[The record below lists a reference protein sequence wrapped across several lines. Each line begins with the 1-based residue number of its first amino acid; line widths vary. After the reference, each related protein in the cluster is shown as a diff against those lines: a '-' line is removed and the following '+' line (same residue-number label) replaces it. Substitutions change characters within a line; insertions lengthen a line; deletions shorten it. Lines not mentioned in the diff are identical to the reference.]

1 MIQPASP
8 LIPAPLPPTET
19 RLLALLRRAG
29 LLDWFLLGLIGAVAL
44 AYLLPDFGSRSSPIP
59 WKAITTAGVA
69 LIFFFY
75 GLRLSLDKLRAGLRN
90 WRLHVVV
97 QLVTFVAFPVLALLF
112 RPLFDGQKGVQLWQ
126 SIFFLCTLPSTVST
140 SVVMVSIARGN
151 LPAAIFN
158 ASISS
163 LLGIVLTP
171 LWTSL
176 FLHTSADGGHLWS
189 LALSLTW
196 QVILPVVAGVL
207 LNRRFGAFAEHH
219 KGRLRISDQIIILLI
234 VFTAFCESFAEG
246 IFRSY
251 APADVALL
259 GLGMVGLYLA
269 IFGVVWGLSRLLGF
283 SREDRITALFCGS
296 KKSLV
301 HGSVM
306 ASLLFPGMAG
316 TGLLLLPLMLYHALQ
331 IILASIMAQ
340 HLGRQPQ
347 VGESLD
353 FGAPARLK

>member
-1 MIQPASP
+1 MPASSP
-8 LIPAPLPPTET
+8 PTLPPPSEN
-19 RLLALLRRAG
+19 RFLALLRRAG
-29 LLDWFLLGLIGAVAL
+29 LLDWFLLGLIGAVVL
-44 AYLLPDFGSRSSPIP
+44 AYFIPEVGSKASPIP
-59 WKAITTAGVA
+59 WKLITTAGVA

-75 GLRLSLDKLRAGLRN
+75 GLRLSLDKLKAGLRN

-97 QLVTFVAFPVLALLF
+97 QLITFVAFPVLALVA
-112 RPLFDGQKGVQLWQ
+112 RPLFAGLKGEQLWQ

-163 LLGIVLTP
+163 LLGIFLTP

-176 FLHTSADGGHLWS
+176 FLHTSADGGHLWG
-189 LALSLTW
+189 LAVSLTW
-196 QVILPVVAGVL
+196 QVVLPVVAGVL
-207 LNRRFGAFAEHH
+207 LNRRFGAFAEQH
-219 KGRLRISDQIIILLI
+219 KGTLRISDQVVILLI

-251 APADVALL
+251 AARDIVLL

-269 IFGVVWGLSRLLGF
+269 IFGLVWGLSRVLGF

-306 ASLLFPGMAG
+306 ASLLFPATAA

-331 IILASIMAQ
+331 IILASMMAQ
-340 HLGRQPQ
+340 RMGR
-347 VGESLD
+347 EAAETS
-353 FGAPARLK
+353 K

>member
-1 MIQPASP
+1 MASSPTP
-8 LIPAPLPPTET
+8 LLPPNPSEN
-19 RLLALLRRAG
+19 RFLALLRRAG
-29 LLDWFLLGLIGAVAL
+29 LLDWFLLGLLGAVVL
-44 AYLLPDFGSRSSPIP
+44 AYLIPDVGSKASPIP

-75 GLRLSLDKLRAGLRN
+75 GLRLSLDKLKAGLRN

-97 QLVTFVAFPVLALLF
+97 QLITFVAFPVLALLA
-112 RPLFDGQKGVQLWQ
+112 RPLFAGLKGEQLWQ

-163 LLGIVLTP
+163 LLGILLTP

-176 FLHTSADGGHLWS
+176 FLHTSADGGHLWG

-219 KGRLRISDQIIILLI
+219 KGTLRISDQVVILLI

-251 APADVALL
+251 AAQDIVLL

-269 IFGVVWGLSRLLGF
+269 IFGVVWGLSRVLGF

-306 ASLLFPGMAG
+306 ASLLFPATAA

-331 IILASIMAQ
+331 IILASMMTQRMGREAD
-340 HLGRQPQ
+340 GRQ
-347 VGESLD
+347 
-353 FGAPARLK
+353 

>member
-1 MIQPASP
+1 MSQPPVSAVP
-8 LIPAPLPPTET
+8 PRPAEN
-19 RLLALLRRAG
+19 RVVALLRRAG

-44 AYLLPDFGSRSSPIP
+44 AYLIPGVGSKASPIP
-59 WKAITTAGVA
+59 WKAVTTAGVA

-75 GLRLSLDKLRAGLRN
+75 GLRLSLDKLKAGLRN

-97 QLVTFVAFPVLALLF
+97 QLITFVAFPLLALVA
-112 RPLFDGQKGVQLWQ
+112 RPLFAGLKGEQLWQ

-163 LLGIVLTP
+163 LLGIFLTP

-176 FLHTSADGGHLWS
+176 FLHTSADGGHLWG
-189 LALSLTW
+189 LAVSLTW

-207 LNRRFGAFAEHH
+207 LNRRFGAFAEQH
-219 KGRLRISDQIIILLI
+219 KGTLRISDQVVILLI

-251 APADVALL
+251 AAQDIALL
-259 GLGMVGLYLA
+259 ALGMVGLYLA
-269 IFGVVWGLSRLLGF
+269 IFGLVWGLSRVLGF

-306 ASLLFPGMAG
+306 ASLLFPATAA
-316 TGLLLLPLMLYHALQ
+316 TGLILLPLMLYHALQ
-331 IILASIMAQ
+331 IILASMMAQ
-340 HLGRQPQ
+340 SMGRAATET
-347 VGESLD
+347 V
-353 FGAPARLK
+353 PA

>member
-1 MIQPASP
+1 MIQPTPPPLSP
-8 LIPAPLPPTET
+8 ALTAPPEN

-29 LLDWFLLGLIGAVAL
+29 LLDWFLLGLMGAVAL
-44 AYLLPDFGSRSSPIP
+44 AYLVPGVGSKSSPIP
-59 WKAITTAGVA
+59 WKIITTAGVA

-75 GLRLSLDKLRAGLRN
+75 GLRLSAEKLTAGLRN

-97 QLVTFVAFPVLALLF
+97 QGITFLAFPLLALLA
-112 RPLFDGQKGVQLWQ
+112 RPLFEGLKGEQLWQ

-176 FLHTSADGGHLWS
+176 FLNTSADGGHLWH
-189 LALSLTW
+189 LALILVW

-207 LNRRFGAFAEHH
+207 LNRRYGAFAERH
-219 KGRLRISDQIIILLI
+219 KGALRVSDQIVILLI

-259 GLGMVGLYLA
+259 ALGMVGLYGA
-269 IFGVVWGLSRLLGF
+269 IFGLVWGLSRLLGF

-306 ASLLFPGMAG
+306 ASLLFPGLAA

-331 IILASIMAQ
+331 IVLASTMARQ
-340 HLGRQPQ
+340 MSRQPD
-347 VGESLD
+347 ST
-353 FGAPARLK
+353 PAAV

>member
-1 MIQPASP
+1 MPEPAAPIATPPASAENY
-8 LIPAPLPPTET
+8 LV
-19 RLLALLRRAG
+19 ALLRRAG
-29 LLDWFLLGLIGAVAL
+29 LLDWFLLGLLGAVGL
-44 AYLLPDFGSRSSPIP
+44 AYLIPEAGSKASPIP
-59 WKAITTAGVA
+59 WFIITKGGVA

-75 GLRLSLDKLRAGLRN
+75 GLRLSLDKLKAGLRN

-97 QLVTFVAFPVLALLF
+97 QAITFLVFPLLALAVQ
-112 RPLFDGQKGVQLWQ
+112 PLFGGEKGAQLWQ

-171 LWTSL
+171 LWTS
-176 FLHTSADGGHLWS
+176 FVLHTSADGGHLWG

-207 LNRRFGAFAEHH
+207 LNRRWGAFAEKH
-219 KGRLRISDQIIILLI
+219 KGALRLSDQVVILLI

-251 APADVALL
+251 AARDIGLL
-259 GLGMVGLYLA
+259 GLGMVALYLL
-269 IFGVVWGLSRLLGF
+269 IFGAVWGLSQLLGF

-306 ASLLFPGMAG
+306 ASLLFPAAAG

-331 IILASIMAQ
+331 IILASMMAQ
-340 HLGRQPQ
+340 RMGRP
-347 VGESLD
+347 EATPS
-353 FGAPARLK
+353 

>member
-1 MIQPASP
+1 MPEPAAPIATPPASAENY
-8 LIPAPLPPTET
+8 LV
-19 RLLALLRRAG
+19 ALLRRAG
-29 LLDWFLLGLIGAVAL
+29 LLDWFLLGLLGAVGL
-44 AYLLPDFGSRSSPIP
+44 AYLLPEAGSKASPIP
-59 WKAITTAGVA
+59 WFIITKGGVA

-75 GLRLSLDKLRAGLRN
+75 GLRLSLDKLKAGLRN

-97 QLVTFVAFPVLALLF
+97 QAITFLVFPLLALAVQ
-112 RPLFDGQKGVQLWQ
+112 PLFGGEKGAQLWQ

-171 LWTSL
+171 LWTS
-176 FLHTSADGGHLWS
+176 FVLHTSADGGHLWG

-207 LNRRFGAFAEHH
+207 LNRRWGAFAEKH
-219 KGRLRISDQIIILLI
+219 KGALRLSDQVVILLI

-251 APADVALL
+251 AARDIGLL
-259 GLGMVGLYLA
+259 GLGMVALYLL
-269 IFGVVWGLSRLLGF
+269 IFGAVWGLSQLLGF

-306 ASLLFPGMAG
+306 ASLLFPAAAG

-331 IILASIMAQ
+331 IILASMMAQ
-340 HLGRQPQ
+340 RMGRP
-347 VGESLD
+347 EATPS
-353 FGAPARLK
+353 